1 MDEER
6 AQSTN
11 LIWVSA
17 SSNGAL
23 ETLRDC
29 ERALILSN
37 LGSEELLRGLAALAS
52 SWRQEADSFGT
63 RAPGAKGWAAQ
74 VLCFPLRRLIVICE
88 REQLRRTGEFR
99 GLVNHTVQYL
109 ARALAASE
117 RDRLLQE
124 KVLSRR
130 IEELESLLRSAS
142 EADGS
147 ASRAPSES
155 ER

>member
-1 MDEER
+1 MNEER

-29 ERALILSN
+29 ERALILSH
-37 LGSEELLRGLAALAS
+37 LGSEELTRGLAALAG
-52 SWRQEADSFGT
+52 SWRQEVDSFGT
-63 RAPGAKGWAAQ
+63 RAPGAKGWLAQ
-74 VLCFPLRRLIVICE
+74 VLCIPLRRWILICE
-88 REQLRRTGEFR
+88 REQLRRAGEFR
-99 GLVNHTVQYL
+99 GLVNHTLQYL
-109 ARALAASE
+109 ARALVASE

-130 IEELESLLRSAS
+130 IEELESLLRSAGQP
-142 EADGS
+142 DGS
-147 ASRAPSES
+147 ALRAPSEN
-155 ER
+155 EE